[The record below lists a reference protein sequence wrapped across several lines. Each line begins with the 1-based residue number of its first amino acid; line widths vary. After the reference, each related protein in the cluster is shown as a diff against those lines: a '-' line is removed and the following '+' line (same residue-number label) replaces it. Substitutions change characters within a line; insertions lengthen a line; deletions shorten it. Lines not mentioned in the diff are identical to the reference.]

1 MAGISLP
8 YGVGDLVWTKGGIG
22 AAPVS
27 RKVVSV
33 YFIHGSTM
41 VELEAPGQPVV
52 KAAAGD
58 VYLTAE
64 AATAQVLYAQLAE
77 LNGKMK
83 QYLDQNPAVAGL
95 STVRTRADSNVA
107 ILAALIQ

>member
-8 YGVGDLVWTKGGIG
+8 YGIGDIVWTKGGIG

-52 KAAAGD
+52 KAAAPDIPLFTIFRG
-58 VYLTAE
+58 
-64 AATAQVLYAQLAE
+64 VL
-77 LNGKMK
+77 
-83 QYLDQNPAVAGL
+83 PF
-95 STVRTRADSNVA
+95 
-107 ILAALIQ
+107 LAADIFGILLLIAFPQISLLLPNLMSR